1 MSAGDGSGHRL
12 GVETSSGEAG
22 PLPQHDEAGWEAR
35 ELQPTGLTED
45 GSFLLLVAAD
55 DRGTHFRVRADERLR
70 GLTRGATGRP
80 NPYQPRADSAL
91 TPREIQARLR
101 AGQTA
106 SEVARAAGVPV
117 ERIQRYEAP
126 VLAERGR
133 VVEQAQAARPPVRAE
148 EPRRPLGEI
157 VAERLGQRGIP
168 EDAVHWDASRRVDGA
183 WTIQMTFP
191 RDETTVT
198 ACWLWDPAVGR
209 VRPHDDEAAAWLEP
223 LTTRPAVPVMSAR
236 RLSAGAGRQPR
247 RSRYAGRRRAAHDGS
262 DGPRR
267 RGRPRRPIACLRT
280 GPCRPAGAG
289 CCVRSRTADR
299 RSSPPT
305 VPWPAAPAATNA
317 PPATPAA
324 SSTPTAAPTPGAS
337 PTAGCCARPASPLI
351 AASPPRVDGQ
361 PDIRR
366 GCQLSRQP
374 DSAAAADPSREPHPG
389 RQPHPG
395 RGIDSFGSLPS
406 LWRSA
411 SAGPLAPGNAPEATE
426 PPTAP
431 ASEPPSAPASAAT
444 ATPPAPEAVPLKLV
458 PDALDPDDS
467 GDGHGARGGLRAD
480 RRAGGDAPGPTE
492 EVSRR
497 STAPRATG
505 RRGRREVPAWDDIV
519 FGAKG
524 G

>member
-45 GSFLLLVAAD
+45 GSYLLLVAAD

-80 NPYQPRADSAL
+80 NPYQPRVDSAL

-126 VLAERGR
+126 VLAERAR

-209 VRPHDDEAAAWLEP
+209 VRPHDDEAAAL
-223 LTTRPAVPVMSAR
+223 LDRCATRQCRHLSPCPPRCSPRRAARSARSGAR
-236 RLSAGAGRQPR
+236 RLLCPPHARHWSPVPSPVDGPSGPPAATGSARHSAASSPAQPTPALARLARLLTQPDIRGA
-247 RSRYAGRRRAAHDGS
+247 RRA
-262 DGPRR
+262 PQ
-267 RGRPRRPIACLRT
+267 RRPIA
-280 GPCRPAGAG
+280 
-289 CCVRSRTADR
+289 
-299 RSSPPT
+299 
-305 VPWPAAPAATNA
+305 
-317 PPATPAA
+317 
-324 SSTPTAAPTPGAS
+324 
-337 PTAGCCARPASPLI
+337 
-351 AASPPRVDGQ
+351 SPPR
-361 PDIRR
+361 PPAPPRR
-366 GCQLSRQP
+366 GV
-374 DSAAAADPSREPHPG
+374 
-389 RQPHPG
+389 
-395 RGIDSFGSLPS
+395 DSFGACRACGDSLCRPS
-406 LWRSA
+406 
-411 SAGPLAPGNAPEATE
+411 GPGQ
-426 PPTAP
+426 
-431 ASEPPSAPASAAT
+431 
-444 ATPPAPEAVPLKLV
+444 
-458 PDALDPDDS
+458 
-467 GDGHGARGGLRAD
+467 
-480 RRAGGDAPGPTE
+480 RAGGCRAPHCPGLRTSLCPNLRGYRHAPGTGSGTAQTRPGCP
-492 EVSRR
+492 R
-497 STAPRATG
+497 SG
-505 RRGRREVPAWDDIV
+505 
-519 FGAKG
+519 
-524 G
+524 